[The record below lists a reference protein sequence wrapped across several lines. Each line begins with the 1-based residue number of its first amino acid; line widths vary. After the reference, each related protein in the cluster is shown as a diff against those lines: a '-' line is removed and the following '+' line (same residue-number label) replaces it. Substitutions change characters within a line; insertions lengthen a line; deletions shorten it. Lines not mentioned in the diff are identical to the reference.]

1 MGLLDQL
8 AGDVLGSLA
17 GGQGQPQAAGGGQA
31 MLLQLVMGLLQ
42 GNQGGLGALLARLN
56 EAGLGEQVAS
66 WIGNGQNLPV
76 SAEQISQAFGGAG
89 LGDMAAL
96 LGMSG
101 DQLAGNNGLSIA
113 LDDLDQ
119 HAGTRGRD
127 FQHNLVGLDID
138 QDFIA
143 RNSFADFLLPGSQRA
158 FGDGLGQLGN
168 LNFDNAHDDSTLR

>member
-66 WIGNGQNLPV
+66 WIGKGQNLPV

-89 LGDMAAL
+89 LGDMAAM

-101 DQLAGNNGLSIA
+101 DQLAGKVA
-113 LDDLDQ
+113 E
-119 HAGTRGRD
+119 
-127 FQHNLVGLDID
+127 
-138 QDFIA
+138 
-143 RNSFADFLLPGSQRA
+143 LLPQVVDSLTP
-158 FGDGLGQLGN
+158 DGQLPSADGADMAQA
-168 LNFDNAHDDSTLR
+168 LGSLSAILGRG

>member
-66 WIGNGQNLPV
+66 WIGKGQNLPV

-96 LGMSG
+96 LGMSS
-101 DQLAGNNGLSIA
+101 DQLAGKVA
-113 LDDLDQ
+113 E
-119 HAGTRGRD
+119 
-127 FQHNLVGLDID
+127 
-138 QDFIA
+138 
-143 RNSFADFLLPGSQRA
+143 LLPHVV
-158 FGDGLGQLGN
+158 DGLTPDGQLPSAEGTDMAQA
-168 LNFDNAHDDSTLR
+168 LGSLSAILGRG

>member
-17 GGQGQPQAAGGGQA
+17 GGQGQLQAAGGGQA

-66 WIGNGQNLPV
+66 WIGKGQNLPV

-101 DQLAGNNGLSIA
+101 DQLAGKVA
-113 LDDLDQ
+113 E
-119 HAGTRGRD
+119 
-127 FQHNLVGLDID
+127 
-138 QDFIA
+138 
-143 RNSFADFLLPGSQRA
+143 LLPQVV
-158 FGDGLGQLGN
+158 DGLTPDGQLPSAEGTDMAQA
-168 LNFDNAHDDSTLR
+168 LGSLSAILGRG

>member
-66 WIGNGQNLPV
+66 WIGKGQNLPV
-76 SAEQISQAFGGAG
+76 SAEQISQVFGNSA
-89 LGDMAAL
+89 LGDMAAQ
-96 LGMSG
+96 LGMPSEQVAGHLANLLPQVIDGLTPGGQLPAAGGADLG
-101 DQLAGNNGLSIA
+101 DALAGLAAMLG
-113 LDDLDQ
+113 
-119 HAGTRGRD
+119 RG
-127 FQHNLVGLDID
+127 
-138 QDFIA
+138 
-143 RNSFADFLLPGSQRA
+143 
-158 FGDGLGQLGN
+158 
-168 LNFDNAHDDSTLR
+168 

>member
-42 GNQGGLGALLARLN
+42 SNQGGLGALLARLN

-66 WIGNGQNLPV
+66 WIGKGQNLPV

-101 DQLAGNNGLSIA
+101 DQLAGKVA
-113 LDDLDQ
+113 E
-119 HAGTRGRD
+119 
-127 FQHNLVGLDID
+127 
-138 QDFIA
+138 
-143 RNSFADFLLPGSQRA
+143 LLPQVV
-158 FGDGLGQLGN
+158 DGLTPDGQLPSAEGTDMAQA
-168 LNFDNAHDDSTLR
+168 LGSLSAILGRG

>member
-66 WIGNGQNLPV
+66 WIGKGQNLPV

-96 LGMSG
+96 LGMSS
-101 DQLAGNNGLSIA
+101 DQLAGKVA
-113 LDDLDQ
+113 E
-119 HAGTRGRD
+119 
-127 FQHNLVGLDID
+127 
-138 QDFIA
+138 
-143 RNSFADFLLPGSQRA
+143 LLPQVV
-158 FGDGLGQLGN
+158 DGLTPDGQLPSAEGTDMAQA
-168 LNFDNAHDDSTLR
+168 LGSLSAILGRG

>member
-66 WIGNGQNLPV
+66 WIGKGQNLPV

-96 LGMSG
+96 LDMSG
-101 DQLAGNNGLSIA
+101 DQLAGKVA
-113 LDDLDQ
+113 E
-119 HAGTRGRD
+119 
-127 FQHNLVGLDID
+127 
-138 QDFIA
+138 
-143 RNSFADFLLPGSQRA
+143 LLPQVV
-158 FGDGLGQLGN
+158 DGLTPDGQLPSAEGTDMAQA
-168 LNFDNAHDDSTLR
+168 LGSLSAILGRG

>member
-66 WIGNGQNLPV
+66 WIG
-76 SAEQISQAFGGAG
+76 
-89 LGDMAAL
+89 
-96 LGMSG
+96 
-101 DQLAGNNGLSIA
+101 
-113 LDDLDQ
+113 
-119 HAGTRGRD
+119 
-127 FQHNLVGLDID
+127 
-138 QDFIA
+138 
-143 RNSFADFLLPGSQRA
+143 
-158 FGDGLGQLGN
+158 
-168 LNFDNAHDDSTLR
+168 

>member
-66 WIGNGQNLPV
+66 WIGKGQNLPV
-76 SAEQISQAFGGAG
+76 SAEQISQVFGNSA
-89 LGDMAAL
+89 LGDMAAQRGMPSEQVAGHLANL
-96 LGMSG
+96 LPQVIDGLTPGGQLPAAGGADLG
-101 DQLAGNNGLSIA
+101 DALAGLAAMLG
-113 LDDLDQ
+113 
-119 HAGTRGRD
+119 RG
-127 FQHNLVGLDID
+127 
-138 QDFIA
+138 
-143 RNSFADFLLPGSQRA
+143 
-158 FGDGLGQLGN
+158 
-168 LNFDNAHDDSTLR
+168 

>member
-66 WIGNGQNLPV
+66 WIGKGQNLPV
-76 SAEQISQAFGGAG
+76 SAEQIGQVFGDSA
-89 LGDMAAL
+89 LGDMAAQ
-96 LGMSG
+96 LGMPSEQVAGHLANLLPQVIDGLTPGGQLPAAGGADLG
-101 DQLAGNNGLSIA
+101 DALAGLAAMFG
-113 LDDLDQ
+113 
-119 HAGTRGRD
+119 RG
-127 FQHNLVGLDID
+127 
-138 QDFIA
+138 
-143 RNSFADFLLPGSQRA
+143 
-158 FGDGLGQLGN
+158 
-168 LNFDNAHDDSTLR
+168 

>member
-66 WIGNGQNLPV
+66 WIGKGQNLPV
-76 SAEQISQAFGGAG
+76 SAEQISQAFGGR
-89 LGDMAAL
+89 
-96 LGMSG
+96 
-101 DQLAGNNGLSIA
+101 QLA
-113 LDDLDQ
+113 
-119 HAGTRGRD
+119 
-127 FQHNLVGLDID
+127 VGGQAIHH
-138 QDFIA
+138 
-143 RNSFADFLLPGSQRA
+143 
-158 FGDGLGQLGN
+158 LGQQLG
-168 LNFDNAHDDSTLR
+168 RG

>member
-66 WIGNGQNLPV
+66 WIGKGQNLPV

-101 DQLAGNNGLSIA
+101 DQLAGKVA
-113 LDDLDQ
+113 E
-119 HAGTRGRD
+119 
-127 FQHNLVGLDID
+127 
-138 QDFIA
+138 
-143 RNSFADFLLPGSQRA
+143 LLPQVV
-158 FGDGLGQLGN
+158 DGLTPDGQLPSAEGTDMAQA
-168 LNFDNAHDDSTLR
+168 LGSLSAILGRG

>member
-66 WIGNGQNLPV
+66 WIGKGQNLPV
-76 SAEQISQAFGGAG
+76 SAEQISQAFGGSG

-101 DQLAGNNGLSIA
+101 DQLAGKVA
-113 LDDLDQ
+113 E
-119 HAGTRGRD
+119 
-127 FQHNLVGLDID
+127 
-138 QDFIA
+138 
-143 RNSFADFLLPGSQRA
+143 LLPQVV
-158 FGDGLGQLGN
+158 DGLTPDGQLPSAEGTDMAQA
-168 LNFDNAHDDSTLR
+168 LGSLSAILGRG